1 MFSDINTVLRE
12 INIITVGIHSVK
24 ANWM

>member
-24 ANWM
+24 AN